1 MELSKVEKFNSLLTS
16 KKLTIVCAESI
27 TAGLLSST
35 IASITGASEILIGSI
50 VTYSR
55 NLKTSVLGVDPRIID
70 KYTAESIETSNEMV
84 YGLIK
89 LYPSADVFVAVTG
102 VASMPTTS
110 YNINKEVGEIFI
122 SIYYKQ
128 QLYELKH
135 KVNEN
140 LRNEIREK
148 TVEYI
153 IDSILKII

>member
-16 KKLTIVCAESI
+16 NKLTIVCAESI

-35 IASITGASEILIGSI
+35 IASISGASEILIGSI

-102 VASMPTTS
+102 VASRPTTL
-110 YNINKEVGEIFI
+110 YNIDKEVGEIFI

-153 IDSILKII
+153 FDSILKII

>member
-16 KKLTIVCAESI
+16 NKLTIVCAESI

-35 IASITGASEILIGSI
+35 IASISGASEILVGSI

-110 YNINKEVGEIFI
+110 YNIDKEVGEIFI